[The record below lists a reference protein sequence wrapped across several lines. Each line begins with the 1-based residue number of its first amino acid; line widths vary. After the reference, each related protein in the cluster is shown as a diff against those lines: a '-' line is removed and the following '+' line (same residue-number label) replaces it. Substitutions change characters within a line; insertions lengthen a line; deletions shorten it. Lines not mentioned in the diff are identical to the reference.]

1 MPRLLVVNPN
11 TTEAMTTKIGAAA
24 QAAASPGTAVVARNP
39 AMGPASV
46 EGWYDE
52 AFCLPGLLEEIAR
65 GEAEGMDGHLI
76 ACFDDPGLDA
86 ARCLAAAP
94 VVGTCEA
101 AMRLVPLIA
110 NRFAVVTT
118 LSRSVP
124 TIAHLAHRYGVTER
138 CAIRASDIPVL
149 DLDKPG
155 CDAEDRIVAEI
166 EAAMVDDRAEAI
178 VLGCAGMADLP
189 ARLSARCG
197 LPVIDGVAAGI
208 RLLEGLV
215 GLGLRTSKRGPY
227 APPRPKTYTGAFAK
241 YAPEQP

>member
-11 TTEAMTTKIGAAA
+11 TTESMTAKIGAAA
-24 QAAASPGTAVVARNP
+24 QAAASPGTEIIARNP
-39 AMGPASV
+39 AMGPVSV

-65 GEAEGMDGHLI
+65 AESESVDGHLI

-86 ARCLAAAP
+86 ARSLATAP

-101 AMRLVPLIA
+101 GMRLAPLIA

-124 TIAHLAHRYGVTER
+124 TIEHLAHRYGVTER

-155 CDAEDRIVAEI
+155 CAAEDRIVEEI
-166 EAAMVDDRAEAI
+166 QYAIRDDKAEAI

-189 ARLSARCG
+189 SRLAARCG
-197 LPVIDGVAAGI
+197 VPVIDGVAAGV

-215 GLGLRTSKRGPY
+215 GLGLRTSKVGPY
-227 APPRPKTYTGAFAK
+227 ARPRPKTYTGTFAK
-241 YAPEQP
+241 YAPEPS